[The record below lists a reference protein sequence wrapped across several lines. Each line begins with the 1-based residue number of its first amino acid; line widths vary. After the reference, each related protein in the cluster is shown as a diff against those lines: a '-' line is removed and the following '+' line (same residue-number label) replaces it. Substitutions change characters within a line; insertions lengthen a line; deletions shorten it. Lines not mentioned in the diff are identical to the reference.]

1 MHFTELFLMKTY
13 NRWLVSFS
21 NFFIVLIN
29 WCVNFEDFVLLLNDF
44 VNLKDEVNFMTLY
57 SYDLV

>member
-1 MHFTELFLMKTY
+1 MKTY
-13 NRWLVSFS
+13 NRWLVSLS
-21 NFFIVLIN
+21 NFVIVLIN